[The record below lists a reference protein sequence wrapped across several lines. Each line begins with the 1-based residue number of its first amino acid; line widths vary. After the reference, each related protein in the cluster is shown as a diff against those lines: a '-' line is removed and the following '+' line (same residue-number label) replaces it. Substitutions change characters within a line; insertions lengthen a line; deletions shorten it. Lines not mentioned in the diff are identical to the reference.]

1 MQKDLKYNIIAL
13 FGESGNGKGTVL
25 NWMVSHYPDQIHKI
39 IPCTTRPLREG
50 ERDGDNYHFISAD
63 DFTVQTLNG
72 TMLEATSFRDQFY
85 GTQLTALDAN
95 KINIGIFSL
104 EALHCLLEDPRLNVF
119 PVYVWAADKV
129 RLMRA
134 LAKED
139 KPNCKEIC
147 QRFLTDLK
155 DFERMD
161 ENYRYIIWPNS
172 DNEQHNFPLMGRIVL
187 NSFSSSGQ

>member
-1 MQKDLKYNIIAL
+1 MQKDLNYNIIAL

-39 IPCTTRPLREG
+39 IPCTTRPRQEN
-50 ERDGDNYHFISAD
+50 EKDGDDYHFISTE
-63 DFTVQTLNG
+63 DFTLQTLSG
-72 TMLEATSFRDQFY
+72 TMLEATAFRNQFY
-85 GTQLTALDAN
+85 GTQLTALNAN
-95 KINIGIFSL
+95 KINIGVFSL
-104 EALHCLLEDPRLNVF
+104 EALHCLLEDPRLNVL

-129 RLMRA
+129 RLMRV

-147 QRFLTDLK
+147 QQFLADVK

-161 ENYRYIIWPNS
+161 ENYHYIIWPNS
-172 DNEQHNFPLMGRIVL
+172 DKEQRNFSLMGQIVL